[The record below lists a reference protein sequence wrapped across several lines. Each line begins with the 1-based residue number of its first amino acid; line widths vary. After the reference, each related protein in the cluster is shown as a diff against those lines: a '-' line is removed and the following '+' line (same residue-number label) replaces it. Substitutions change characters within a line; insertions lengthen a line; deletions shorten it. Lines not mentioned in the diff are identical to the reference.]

1 MINYPKIKN
10 SLKIN
15 LRNLKIIFL
24 LYFLLLSAVGH
35 SRNLIVRC
43 NAGNN
48 AVIPFYTDFRRR
60 NRRILT
66 NDTGFFRLYR
76 IGFRL
81 RPRSGA

>member
-24 LYFLLLSAVGH
+24 LYFLLLSTVGH

-43 NAGNN
+43 NTGDNT
-48 AVIPFYTDFRRR
+48 VIPFYTDFRSRY
-60 NRRILT
+60 RRIFT
-66 NDTGFFRLYR
+66 NNAGFFSLYR
-76 IGFRL
+76 ISFRL
-81 RPRSGA
+81 RPCCGT